1 MLLWIVHQTNHFMG
15 MTNES
20 LSYFHSIFSRWAS
33 VSWLI
38 PGTIIPNSNFKRPV
52 MASDAGFPRKS
63 SAGSTNGN
71 SYSCWWSFWK
81 DRHFAICLVHKR
93 FPALGASKKVISLGF
108 FQSFR
113 KMEDPKSFLWRI
125 CKSLQLLSLLL
136 AENHVV
142 GKSPSKK
149 NTAKFQFHML
159 PLWNKRG

>member
-125 CKSLQLLSLLL
+125 CK
-136 AENHVV
+136 
-142 GKSPSKK
+142 KSSASQSSFSWESCSRYISKQK